1 MPGIDMILL
10 QEQGPVRL
18 DLTQDW
24 KDHFD
29 FLNACEEVH
38 KSMVV
43 LALFEKDLAQRVLVH
58 PVKVDQLDELLCDF
72 ILTEIVCCILG

>member
-10 QEQGPVRL
+10 QVQGPIWL
-18 DLTQDW
+18 DLIQDW

-29 FLNACEEVH
+29 LLNACEEVN
-38 KSMVV
+38 KSVV
-43 LALFEKDLAQRVLVH
+43 ILALFEKDLAQRVFVH
-58 PVKVDQLDELLCDF
+58 PVKVDQLDKLLRDF